1 MMIIDVNLEVANYIG
16 LVEKIIKS
24 EYRGVL
30 SYMEYDDL
38 FSHGLE
44 GLWIGVK
51 SFNGQVEKELHY
63 SQNIRLKIGKEV
75 SRSIERKE
83 KETAYNFS
91 TISMTNRDGID
102 IEFKSTTNDFN
113 GIVMTDTIQRAFD
126 SLGNDTERL
135 ILSMMLEGYKQAEI
149 AQEVGIS
156 QQAISKKIRFIR
168 DKMRDQMC

>member
-1 MMIIDVNLEVANYIG
+1 MVTIDVNLEVANYFG

-38 FSHGLE
+38 LSHGLE

-51 SFNGQVEKELHY
+51 SYNGLVQKEIHY
-63 SQNIRLKIGKEV
+63 SQNIRMKIGKEV
-75 SRSIERKE
+75 SRSIERKQR
-83 KETAYNFS
+83 ETANDFS
-91 TISMTNRDGID
+91 TISITNRDGID
-102 IEFKSTTNDFN
+102 MEYSSTTNDYD
-113 GIVMTDTIQRAFD
+113 GVIMTDTLQRAFD

-135 ILSMMLEGYKQAEI
+135 ILSMMIEGYKQADI

-156 QQAISKKIRFIR
+156 QQAISKKIRVLR
-168 DKMRDQMC
+168 DKLKSQLY

>member
-1 MMIIDVNLEVANYIG
+1 MVTIDVNLEVANYFG

-38 FSHGLE
+38 LSHGLE

-51 SFNGQVEKELHY
+51 SYNGLVQKEIHY
-63 SQNIRLKIGKEV
+63 SQNIRMKIGKEV
-75 SRSIERKE
+75 SRSIERKQR
-83 KETAYNFS
+83 ETANDFS
-91 TISMTNRDGID
+91 TISITNRDGID
-102 IEFKSTTNDFN
+102 MEYSSTTNDYD
-113 GIVMTDTIQRAFD
+113 GVIMTDTLQRAFD

-135 ILSMMLEGYKQAEI
+135 ILSMMIEGYKQADI

-156 QQAISKKIRFIR
+156 QQAISKKIRVLR
-168 DKMRDQMC
+168 DKMRDQLY

>member
-1 MMIIDVNLEVANYIG
+1 MATIDVNLEVANYFG

-38 FSHGLE
+38 LSHGLE

-63 SQNIRLKIGKEV
+63 AQNIRLKIGKEV
-75 SRSIERKE
+75 SRSIERKQ
-83 KETAYNFS
+83 KETANDFS

-102 IEFKSTTNDFN
+102 MEFRSTGDEFGGVVVNDLL
-113 GIVMTDTIQRAFD
+113 QRAFD
-126 SLGNDTERL
+126 ILDNDTDRL
-135 ILSMMLEGYKQAEI
+135 VLSMMIEGYKQAEI

-156 QQAISKKIRFIR
+156 QQAVSKKIRLLR
-168 DKMRDQMC
+168 DKLKSQLY

>member
-1 MMIIDVNLEVANYIG
+1 MVTIDVNLEVANYFG

-38 FSHGLE
+38 LSHGLE
-44 GLWIGVK
+44 GLWIGAK

-63 SQNIRLKIGKEV
+63 AQNIRLKIGKEV
-75 SRSIERKE
+75 SRSIERKQ
-83 KETAYNFS
+83 KEIANDFS
-91 TISMTNRDGID
+91 TISITNRDGID
-102 IEFKSTTNDFN
+102 MEFRSTGDDFD
-113 GIVMTDTIQRAFD
+113 GVIMTDTLQRVFD

-135 ILSMMLEGYKQAEI
+135 ILSMMIEGYNQTEI

-156 QQAISKKIRFIR
+156 QQAVSKKIRLLR
-168 DKMRDQMC
+168 DKLKSQLY

>member
-1 MMIIDVNLEVANYIG
+1 MVTIDVNLEVANYFG

-38 FSHGLE
+38 LSHGLE

-51 SFNGQVEKELHY
+51 SYNGLVQKEIHY
-63 SQNIRLKIGKEV
+63 AQNIRMKIGKEV
-75 SRSIERKE
+75 SRSIERKQR
-83 KETAYNFS
+83 ETANDFS
-91 TISMTNRDGID
+91 TISITNRDGID
-102 IEFKSTTNDFN
+102 MEYSSTTNDFD
-113 GIVMTDTIQRAFD
+113 GVIMTDTIQRAFD

-135 ILSMMLEGYKQAEI
+135 ILSMMIEGYNQTEI

-156 QQAISKKIRFIR
+156 QQAISKKIRVLR
-168 DKMRDQMC
+168 DKLKSQLY

>member
-1 MMIIDVNLEVANYIG
+1 MVTIDVNLEVANYFG

-38 FSHGLE
+38 LSHGLE

-63 SQNIRLKIGKEV
+63 AQNIRLKIGKEV
-75 SRSIERKE
+75 SRSIERKQR
-83 KETAYNFS
+83 ETANNFS
-91 TISMTNRDGID
+91 TISITNRDGID
-102 IEFKSTTNDFN
+102 MEYKSTANDFD
-113 GIVMTDTIQRAFD
+113 GVIMTDTLQRAFD

-149 AQEVGIS
+149 AQEVGMS
-156 QQAISKKIRFIR
+156 QQAISKKIRVLR
-168 DKMRDQMC
+168 DKMRDQLY

>member
-1 MMIIDVNLEVANYIG
+1 MITVDVNLEVANYFG

-38 FSHGLE
+38 LSHGLE

-63 SQNIRLKIGKEV
+63 AQNIRLKIGKEV
-75 SRSIERKE
+75 SRSIKRKQ
-83 KETAYNFS
+83 KETANDFS
-91 TISMTNRDGID
+91 TISITNRDGID
-102 IEFKSTTNDFN
+102 MEIKATGDEFGGVVVNDFL
-113 GIVMTDTIQRAFD
+113 QRAFD
-126 SLGNDTERL
+126 ILDNNTDRL
-135 ILSMMLEGYKQAEI
+135 VLSMMIEGYKQAEI

-156 QQAISKKIRFIR
+156 QQAVSKKIRLLR
-168 DKMRDQMC
+168 DKLESQLY